1 MKYLDIT
8 SFKQF
13 LSKFLAIAF
22 YMSIGANCT
31 NAYDRSNSTQ
41 ALWGGG
47 HSIF

>member
-13 LSKFLAIAF
+13 LSKFLTIAF
-22 YMSIGANCT
+22 YMSITASFT
-31 NAYDRSNSTQ
+31 NAYDRSSSIQ